1 MEKLPLNSFLELFD
15 ELYMGVTTERSWVID
30 KEPGLGFTG
39 VIRTVSA
46 EDASRTTHEGG
57 TTVAAHTE
65 HLRWSLNFALAF
77 FQGKRPDA
85 DWSKSWRVRTVNEQE
100 WENLRSALQNEYI
113 AVKAA
118 IESVKDWPEDPNFLK
133 GVLAL
138 VPHAAYH
145 LGSIKQLI
153 LTLKIA

>member
-1 MEKLPLNSFLELFD
+1 MEKLPLNAFLELFG
-15 ELYMGVTTERSWVID
+15 ELYMGVTTDQTWIID
-30 KEPGLGFTG
+30 REPGLGIIG

-46 EDASRTTHEGG
+46 EEASRTTHTGG
-57 TTVAAHTE
+57 TTIAAHTE

-77 FQGKRPDA
+77 LQGKRPDP
-85 DWSKSWRVRTVNEQE
+85 DWAKSWRIRTVNEEE

-118 IESVKDWPEDPNFLK
+118 IEAVSDWPDPNFLK

-145 LGSIKQLI
+145 LGSIKQMLLI
-153 LTLKIA
+153 VKK